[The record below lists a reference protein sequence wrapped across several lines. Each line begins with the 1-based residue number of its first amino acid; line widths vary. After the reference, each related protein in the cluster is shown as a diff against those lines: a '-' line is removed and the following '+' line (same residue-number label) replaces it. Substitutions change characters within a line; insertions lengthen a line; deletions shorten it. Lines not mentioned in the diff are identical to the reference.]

1 MEAATVTQVGLRRR
15 LSLPLE
21 HVRHRRCVS
30 GLRQGVARYPMPELS
45 QSVSTCRLASRRRRT
60 PAGDP
65 WSHRSLVRCTGGGIG
80 CV

>member
-30 GLRQGVARYPMPELS
+30 GLRQGVDATQCLSCHNRYPPVDWYHADGEHPLATHDLIDLVS
-45 QSVSTCRLASRRRRT
+45 GVPVVESVA
-60 PAGDP
+60 
-65 WSHRSLVRCTGGGIG
+65 
-80 CV
+80 